1 MAQDRAH
8 LWRAPGLGNTLFL
21 KAAYR
26 TQRFDR
32 HFHDGFAIGVIDSG
46 CQAFTYD
53 SNTRCDMPTGSIA
66 LIAPGVVHEGWPGID
81 DGWRYRMLYPSTGLV
96 DAAVCD
102 IFGPGEL
109 PTFHRPVVTDP
120 ELASALDALHS
131 ASALASSDSLEL
143 EARFLSAIRLAF
155 ERYAGRRAAAEP
167 ALGGRQI
174 KGMREMIEENF
185 GATIT
190 LQMLGDLAG
199 ISRFSVLRH
208 FKSAFGLTPYAFL
221 RHVRVRRAHEM
232 ILSGNTLAEVAVAV
246 GFADQA
252 HMTRIFRQTVGY
264 TPGVLAGA

>member
-1 MAQDRAH
+1 MALDRAH

-21 KAAYR
+21 RAEYR

-32 HFHDGFAIGVIDSG
+32 HFHDSFAIGVIDSG

-53 SNTRCDMPTGSIA
+53 SNTRCDMATGSIA

-81 DGWRYRMLYPSTGLV
+81 DGWRYRMLYPSAELV

-102 IFGPGEL
+102 IFGHGEV

-120 ELASALDALHS
+120 ELASALYALHS
-131 ASALASSDSLEL
+131 ASALPDTDSLEL

-155 ERYAGRRAAAEP
+155 ERYAGRRVPAES
-167 ALGGRQI
+167 ALGGRQV

-190 LQMLGDLAG
+190 LQMLGELAG

-208 FKSAFGLTPYAFL
+208 FKLAYGLTPYAFL
-221 RHVRVRRAHEM
+221 RHVRVRRAHEL
-232 ILSGNTLAEVAVAV
+232 ILSGNTLAEVALL
-246 GFADQA
+246 
-252 HMTRIFRQTVGY
+252 IRQ
-264 TPGVLAGA
+264 